1 MTSALLKERKG
12 EDCQRSM
19 GHRKTG
25 KALGRGVGGVDKK
38 PGIPRTR
45 EPLAAYDGLSL
56 LLLRDPTQLTP

>member
-25 KALGRGVGGVDKK
+25 KALGWGVGGVDKK
-38 PGIPRTR
+38 PGIPRTSR
-45 EPLAAYDGLSL
+45 APGSI
-56 LLLRDPTQLTP
+56 